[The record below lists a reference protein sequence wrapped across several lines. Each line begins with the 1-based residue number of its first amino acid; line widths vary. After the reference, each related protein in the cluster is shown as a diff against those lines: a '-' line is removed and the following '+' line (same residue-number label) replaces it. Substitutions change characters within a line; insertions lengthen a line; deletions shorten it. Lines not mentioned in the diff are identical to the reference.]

1 MPFCNCSLLF
11 ASRCLVLFWQST
23 GSFSHDLN
31 FTVSIT
37 NTSSVHVE
45 IIVVN
50 VAIRKF
56 PLNKK
61 AYYMHSH
68 ATEELLIMGVSEYK
82 LIRNPLNLMLHN

>member
-61 AYYMHSH
+61 SILH
-68 ATEELLIMGVSEYK
+68 ALSCNRRVVDNGSL
-82 LIRNPLNLMLHN
+82 